1 MINIAI
7 DGPSGSGKSTL
18 AKAVAKKLGIYYL
31 DTGAMYRAAGY
42 AALCADG
49 DIRDEAKVQ
58 EFIDCINLRTEY
70 QDGTQIVYVDG
81 ENVMPH
87 IRTPEVSKA
96 ASDISAHP
104 CVRMKLVAMQQEVAL
119 HYDVVLDG
127 RDIGTFV
134 LPDAP
139 YKFFVIADIEERA
152 RRRHAELVQSGIEK
166 TLESVLD
173 EMQKRDAADSSRAL
187 APLKQAEDAVLIDT
201 THMSIEAV
209 VDTVLLK
216 INRE

>member
-42 AALCADG
+42 AALCADV

-139 YKFFVIADIEERA
+139 YKFFVI
-152 RRRHAELVQSGIEK
+152 HQ
-166 TLESVLD
+166 
-173 EMQKRDAADSSRAL
+173 
-187 APLKQAEDAVLIDT
+187 
-201 THMSIEAV
+201 H
-209 VDTVLLK
+209 
-216 INRE
+216 